1 MNKNLIILAVVIVLI
16 ALGVWLWQ
24 SSYQPSTTTTSPTT
38 EDTTTTINADLS
50 NITVGSDTQDFTGI
64 DADIQSL

>member
-24 SSYQPSTTTTSPTT
+24 SSYRPGASVTSPTT
-38 EDTTTTINADLS
+38 EDTATAVDADLS
-50 NITVGSDTQDFTGI
+50 NINVESDTQDFTGI

>member
-50 NITVGSDTQDFTGI
+50 NVTVESGTQDFTGI